1 MPCSGALFQT
11 LRAEKN
17 DPPDQRA
24 AGFLGQGVDGEGNA
38 GVAGGS
44 AVMAARREA
53 VRRVGHIDHAVLG
66 WNHQRRGIGVKL
78 FQRYL
83 RRRA

>member
-38 GVAGGS
+38 
-44 AVMAARREA
+44 VMAARREA
-53 VRRVGHIDHAVLG
+53 VRRIGHIDRAVLG